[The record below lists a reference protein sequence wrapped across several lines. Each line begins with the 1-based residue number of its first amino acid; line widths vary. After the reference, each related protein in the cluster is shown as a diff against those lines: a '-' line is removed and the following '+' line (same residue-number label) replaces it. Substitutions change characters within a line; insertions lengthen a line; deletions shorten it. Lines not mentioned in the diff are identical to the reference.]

1 MKKCMYI
8 VEGEIEERFLQQLKQ
23 LGLVVPGKVFTFN
36 LMQKQLK
43 HTSNI
48 LAFKNYSAIYCVI
61 DTDVVD
67 KGNIENLV
75 QNIKLLK
82 TIGKPRILVQNK
94 NFEDELMR
102 ILELPSI
109 AALGKLLGSKQ
120 NDVRWVKRSLSQNI
134 DYSKHINRDN
144 IVKYCSRYHS
154 FQKFLNNKK
163 SGIDNLVC
171 GYECLKKG

>member
-43 HTSNI
+43 YTSNI
-48 LAFKNYSAIYCVI
+48 LAFKNYDAIYCVV

-67 KGNIENLV
+67 EGNIGNLV

-102 ILELPSI
+102 ILELNNI
-109 AALGKLLGSKQ
+109 VALGKLLGSKQ

-154 FQKFLNNKK
+154 FKELLNNKK
-163 SGIDNLVC
+163 CGIDNLVC
-171 GYECLKKG
+171 GYEGVKKG

>member
-102 ILELPSI
+102 ILELPNI
-109 AALGKLLGSKQ
+109 AALGKLLCAKQ
-120 NDVRWVKRSLSQNI
+120 NDVRWVKRFLSQNI

-144 IVKYCSRYHS
+144 IVRYCSRYYS
-154 FQKFLNNKK
+154 FQELLNNKK
-163 SGIDNLVC
+163 CGIDNLVC
-171 GYECLKKG
+171 GYEGLKKG